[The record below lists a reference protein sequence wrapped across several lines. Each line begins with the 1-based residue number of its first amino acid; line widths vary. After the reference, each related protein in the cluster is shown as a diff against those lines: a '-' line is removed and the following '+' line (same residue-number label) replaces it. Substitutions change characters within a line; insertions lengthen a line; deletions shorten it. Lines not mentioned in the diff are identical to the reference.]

1 MNRRSVVAVVGL
13 IVLFAAGQAFGQTLS
28 ASITFDRVAS
38 LSTDRL
44 NVTLT
49 GHYTCGPL
57 PPDSGITTFSG
68 ALSQAS
74 GRQVASTI
82 FSVLTTCD
90 ATDHAFQ
97 SDVPASNIPWHGGL
111 ARVTGSLFVQDC
123 SVFPCETAQA
133 NVNVQVRLR

>member
-1 MNRRSVVAVVGL
+1 MKKQSIATVLGL
-13 IVLFAAGQAFGQTLS
+13 LLFLAAPQANSQSLS
-28 ASITFDRVAS
+28 ASITFDRIAS

-49 GHYTCGPL
+49 GHYLCGPI
-57 PPDSGITTFSG
+57 PQPTFTTFSG

-90 ATDHAFQ
+90 GTDHAFQ
-97 SDVPASNIPWHGGL
+97 VDVPASNIPWHGGL

-133 NVNVQVRLR
+133 NVNLQVKLR